1 MRFFTQIAAF
11 AAAAATLVSANSVT
25 FVNQDDTTRHI
36 VFTPSAGNPAINTVT
51 VAGNKQTKVNI
62 PTSWIGNA
70 YAVSEGEPNVPGML
84 AEFTFQ
90 GWNDFTYFDVSAI
103 VNPSDKVGVKQIF
116 PASQLKS
123 TPKTL
128 VSGCLLFPCA
138 TAYYAPDDIQTVTTT
153 ETDLVV
159 TLGNPGNVA
168 SRDVEPGTL
177 VPRHYVLGKLS

>member
-11 AAAAATLVSANSVT
+11 AATAATLVSANSVT
-25 FVNQDDTTRHI
+25 FVNQDSTSRQI
-36 VFTPSAGNPAINTVT
+36 IFTPSAGSPAIKTITVG
-51 VAGNKQTKVNI
+51 GNKQAKVNI

-70 YAVSEGEPNVPGML
+70 YSVSQGKPNVPGML

-103 VNPSDKVGVKQIF
+103 VNPHDTVGVKQIF
-116 PASQLKS
+116 PASEMKNS
-123 TPKTL
+123 PKKL
-128 VSGCLLFPCA
+128 VSGCLSFPCG
-138 TAYYAPDDIQTVTTT
+138 TAYYAPDDIQTVTTK

-159 TLGNPGNVA
+159 TLGNTGSVS
-168 SRDVEPGTL
+168 SRDVKEGAL